1 VVTVLAVLLCSCSS
15 QASTQVSELR
25 RQTDALQGE
34 LDSAKRRVSSLE
46 VELASERKR
55 ADGLEAALQQE
66 RQKAQDVRAVQ
77 SDLSNTV
84 SELRTIRTR
93 LSAMGEPFLGIRY
106 GTNLNVASV
115 IPGSPAHNAGIL
127 PGSTITY
134 IEGVQVLTGPEMT
147 RQLSKYV
154 ATDLINVT
162 FAYHGQARTVDLVVG
177 LKPRYAT
184 Q

>member
-1 VVTVLAVLLCSCSS
+1 M
-15 QASTQVSELR
+15 
-25 RQTDALQGE
+25 
-34 LDSAKRRVSSLE
+34 
-46 VELASERKR
+46 ELASERKR

-66 RQKAQDVRAVQ
+66 RQKAQADVRAVQ
-77 SDLSNTV
+77 SDLADTV
-84 SELRTIRTR
+84 GQLRTIRVR

-106 GTNLNVASV
+106 GTSLNVASV
-115 IPGSPAHNAGIL
+115 ITGSPAHNAGIL
-127 PGSTITY
+127 PGSTITH

-154 ATDLINVT
+154 ATDLIKVT
-162 FAYHGQARTVDLVVG
+162 FAYHGQSRTVDLVVG